1 MLRKRVGIFLAAVIA
16 SGLLA
21 GCSSSDNGASG
32 ESNASERGTEK
43 VEEEQD
49 AAKDHT
55 QASLEGTA
63 KDDTVQEGR
72 GDLSVQEPYTVRI
85 VADGYGSDE
94 ACAEISAAISEI
106 TREKFNTD
114 VELVR
119 YDFATYVDKV
129 QTELASGEKIDLL
142 GGVSS
147 ISIPSAASQGQVLA
161 LNDLLES
168 DGKDILADIS
178 EEDLGSTSIDGQVYA
193 IRNKKELG
201 LGLGFACNAQMLK
214 SLGVDYGN
222 VRTEADMGPILKA
235 VKEKYPDVSC
245 R

>member
-72 GDLSVQEPYTVRI
+72 GDLSV
-85 VADGYGSDE
+85 
-94 ACAEISAAISEI
+94 
-106 TREKFNTD
+106 
-114 VELVR
+114 
-119 YDFATYVDKV
+119 
-129 QTELASGEKIDLL
+129 
-142 GGVSS
+142 
-147 ISIPSAASQGQVLA
+147 
-161 LNDLLES
+161 
-168 DGKDILADIS
+168 
-178 EEDLGSTSIDGQVYA
+178 
-193 IRNKKELG
+193 
-201 LGLGFACNAQMLK
+201 
-214 SLGVDYGN
+214 
-222 VRTEADMGPILKA
+222 
-235 VKEKYPDVSC
+235 
-245 R
+245 